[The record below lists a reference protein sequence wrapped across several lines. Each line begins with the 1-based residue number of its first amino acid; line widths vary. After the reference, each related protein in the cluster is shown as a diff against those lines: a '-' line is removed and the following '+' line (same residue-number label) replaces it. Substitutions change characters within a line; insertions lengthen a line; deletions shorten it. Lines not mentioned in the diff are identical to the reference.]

1 VLEATSNN
9 NSVLNVHESIT
20 FGTLSFPPVCISR
33 LVVLIT
39 LVIAI
44 PLLTSN
50 EHKVSVV
57 QKLVLSTMPPNSLIE
72 LNRSLFHSHHLGPHE
87 TKEEEDRMHN
97 NNNSNHNNSND
108 SWLSCALASHGTSN
122 TASMS
127 SSKGAA
133 AVPQDN
139 KKQTIA
145 SMAMED
151 ARVTQQSQLLESMVS
166 TLTAKL
172 KTQDQELKQF
182 PVQHERY
189 VELFLALEG
198 IKEQLECAVYE
209 NLQLKRRAKGLE
221 AALAVQDIELDD
233 HSSRMW
239 NVAAMEKA
247 DNEKKEALKN
257 KIDANAAA
265 DKNQEGNQQE
275 QNDKRNKMERK
286 LDKLEGQRDTA
297 VKQATQLAIQ
307 LAESQL
313 AVDDLR
319 DKLIECKVVTE
330 FFQHNNHNSAE
341 QLKIVDQLPSN
352 KMSFFTAMFSGTST
366 PQNANPN
373 QQIKGGAACES
384 DYDEEN
390 DETENL
396 SVSSIS
402 QESIVR
408 LQQVHFQSQQQLQPP
423 QQQQPSENGST
434 LEGLDYAPSTADDH
448 NYL

>member
-1 VLEATSNN
+1 
-9 NSVLNVHESIT
+9 
-20 FGTLSFPPVCISR
+20 
-33 LVVLIT
+33 
-39 LVIAI
+39 
-44 PLLTSN
+44 
-50 EHKVSVV
+50 
-57 QKLVLSTMPPNSLIE
+57 MPPNSLIE
-72 LNRSLFHSHHLGPHE
+72 LNRSLFHSHHPGPHE

-97 NNNSNHNNSND
+97 NTNTSSHNNSND

-127 SSKGAA
+127 TSKAA
-133 AVPQDN
+133 DN

-172 KTQDQELKQF
+172 KTQEQELKQF
-182 PVQHERY
+182 PVQHDRY

-198 IKEQLECAVYE
+198 VKEQLECAVYE

-247 DNEKKEALKN
+247 DNEKKEAMLKKN
-257 KIDANAAA
+257 EANNAAA
-265 DKNQEGNQQE
+265 DKNQEGHQQE
-275 QNDKRNKMERK
+275 QDDKRDKMERK
-286 LDKLEGQRDTA
+286 LNKLEGERDTA
-297 VKQATQLAIQ
+297 VKHATQLAIQ

-330 FFQHNNHNSAE
+330 FFQNNNHNNVE
-341 QLKIVDQLPSN
+341 QLKMVDELPSN
-352 KMSFFTAMFSGTST
+352 KKSFFSAMFSGTST
-366 PQNANPN
+366 PHHANPN
-373 QQIKGGAACES
+373 HHVKGGAACEE
-384 DYDEEN
+384 DYEELN

-408 LQQVHFQSQQQLQPP
+408 LQQVHLQSQQQLQQQPQHP
-423 QQQQPSENGST
+423 SQQQPPSENGSS